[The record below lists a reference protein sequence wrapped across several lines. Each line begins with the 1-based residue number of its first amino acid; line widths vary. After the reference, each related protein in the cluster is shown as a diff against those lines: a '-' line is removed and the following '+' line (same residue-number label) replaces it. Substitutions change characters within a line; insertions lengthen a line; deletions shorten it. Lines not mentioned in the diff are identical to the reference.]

1 MPAGSAT
8 TSSSFI
14 PHLLPAAVMAVFIL
28 TAIAYVPLARK
39 ILQRPVEWMSGIL
52 TIMLLTMVWLLF
64 RKLIPAD
71 GALRSI
77 GGCAF
82 WILAVTL
89 CGRWLSKGTWP
100 RAIVLGVALY
110 LVHLL
115 ISGGVFLVLGIGL
128 LKWAGV

>member
-1 MPAGSAT
+1 MPTEPAT
-8 TSSSFI
+8 SSSSFI
-14 PHLLPAAVMAVFIL
+14 PYLLPATVMAVFIL

-64 RKLIPAD
+64 RKLLPAD
-71 GALRSI
+71 GAMRSI
-77 GGCAF
+77 GGSAF

-89 CGRWLSKGTWP
+89 CGRWLAKGTWP
-100 RAIVLGVALY
+100 RALVLGVALY
-110 LVHLL
+110 LIHLL
-115 ISGGVFLVLGIGL
+115 IGGVVFLALGIGL